1 MSGFH
6 REFIVQDI
14 NNGTLSVIKS
24 MPVKDSTSDGTST
37 FSMDR
42 NVYMQTIP
50 PITPT
55 VKQNI
60 EKKWFKNRDASE
72 VTRNRRVN
80 EIGVG
85 SLNASNKPQSFTTH
99 RIVNTVND
107 ALTRVRAGGACAPPK
122 KNALRTNGPTPA
134 FPTGIL
140 QRSKYHSIVNIQP
153 KMAMASKP
161 ISKNLQQIFH

>member
-1 MSGFH
+1 MLGFY
-6 REFIVQDI
+6 RLQDI
-14 NNGTLSVIKS
+14 NNGTLNAIKS

-42 NVYMQTIP
+42 NVYVQTLP
-50 PITPT
+50 SVTPT

-72 VTRNRRVN
+72 VIRNRRIN
-80 EIGVG
+80 EVGVG
-85 SLNASNKPQSFTTH
+85 SLNSANTQQSFTTH
-99 RIVNTVND
+99 RVVNTVND
-107 ALTRVRAGGACAPPK
+107 ALRRVRAGGASAPPK

-140 QRSKYHSIVNIQP
+140 QRSAYHSIVNIQP

-161 ISKNLQQIFH
+161 ISKNLQKIYH